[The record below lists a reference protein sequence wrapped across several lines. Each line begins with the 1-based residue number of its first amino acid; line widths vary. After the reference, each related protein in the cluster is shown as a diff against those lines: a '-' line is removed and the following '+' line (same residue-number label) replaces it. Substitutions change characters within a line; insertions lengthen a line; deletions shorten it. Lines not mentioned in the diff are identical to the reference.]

1 MPRDLVRNLLSAT
14 ILHFFA
20 IRPYQRVPEAIQDRG
35 GESRERGMQGAGG
48 ESRAGGANHAKKGIL
63 PCYVIIIFC

>member
-35 GESRERGMQGAGG
+35 GESRERGMQGARS
-48 ESRAGGANHAKKGIL
+48 ESRAAGANRGQ
-63 PCYVIIIFC
+63 PR